1 MKTAERNSAAINRF
15 VQAFT
20 PVAGFPANAV
30 AVREM
35 LAATISLYIHSGCKN
50 KKVLSSH
57 LMLDWRIKKSN
68 A

>member
-1 MKTAERNSAAINRF
+1 MKTAERNSAAKYRF
-15 VQAFT
+15 VQAST

-35 LAATISLYIHSGCKN
+35 LAATIGLYTQSGCKN
-50 KKVLSSH
+50 AVL
-57 LMLDWRIKKSN
+57 LLKNQMLEWEVNSN